1 MEKEN
6 RLENIKFIYDLN
18 DYDYLSMLEL
28 WNREM
33 GEIYP
38 INRESFEYNVTK
50 YKAGKYFG
58 VKAIDEDKIVGFI
71 ILKTF
76 DDPYLSS
83 LNDSLFISLLY
94 VSKKYRRRGIGSFLV
109 DYALKIYKE
118 DDRFNSLWLGKE
130 IHNFVPGIPCEFDN
144 VSDVFFERRGFT
156 SVRYTH
162 DLINRKLETY
172 EIRNKEVKYEIIDK
186 TRKDE
191 LISFIERNGWKRW
204 AYEVREEFENDEDNK
219 CYLVGLIDNKIVSFS
234 KVNDL
239 NNGRNSYNMMWKDRF
254 NNLGGIG
261 PLGVDKEY
269 RGKKIGGDIIKEA
282 VNTLIRRG
290 VSEIMIDWTGLM
302 ELYSKYGFEVWKM
315 YKYTYI
321 KKEIN

>member
-1 MEKEN
+1 MDRDN

-38 INRESFEYNVTK
+38 INKESFEYSVTK

-172 EIRNKEVKYEIIDK
+172 EISNKEVKYEIIDK

-191 LISFIERNGWKRW
+191 LICFIDRNGW
-204 AYEVREEFENDEDNK
+204 
-219 CYLVGLIDNKIVSFS
+219 
-234 KVNDL
+234 
-239 NNGRNSYNMMWKDRF
+239 
-254 NNLGGIG
+254 
-261 PLGVDKEY
+261 
-269 RGKKIGGDIIKEA
+269 
-282 VNTLIRRG
+282 
-290 VSEIMIDWTGLM
+290 
-302 ELYSKYGFEVWKM
+302 
-315 YKYTYI
+315 
-321 KKEIN
+321 